1 MMCCSWLISGLCDP
15 WVDTLELMD
24 RLYGIEGYIG
34 LDLIGS
40 GLIKVKSEENGGIF
54 SPFSQ
59 EMMSWVSFNFS
70 KQEAKYG
77 WLLAIS

>member
-1 MMCCSWLISGLCDP
+1 MMCCSWLIRGLCDP
-15 WVDTLELMD
+15 WDDWLELNVVLD
-24 RLYGIEGYIG
+24 EIEGYIG
-34 LDLIGS
+34 LVLIGS

-54 SPFSQ
+54 SPFSH

-70 KQEAKYG
+70 KHEAKYG